1 MLPTALDN
9 FLAEELNILYTL
21 EMDHIVD
28 PTPKCVEVTL
38 RFLDVCAL
46 LNILYVNLIIKY
58 VQFFI
63 LTLDP
68 DAASVVHGI
77 AQAHDSRVASQHPS
91 ATNQANHASNER
103 DLSEKIGSRGRESM
117 ELSKIPQVA

>member
-1 MLPTALDN
+1 MDN
-9 FLAEELNILYTL
+9 
-21 EMDHIVD
+21 IVD
-28 PTPKCVEVTL
+28 PTPKCVEVTI

-77 AQAHDSRVASQHPS
+77 APAHDSRIASQPPS

-103 DLSEKIGSRGRESM
+103 DLSENWVKS
-117 ELSKIPQVA
+117 